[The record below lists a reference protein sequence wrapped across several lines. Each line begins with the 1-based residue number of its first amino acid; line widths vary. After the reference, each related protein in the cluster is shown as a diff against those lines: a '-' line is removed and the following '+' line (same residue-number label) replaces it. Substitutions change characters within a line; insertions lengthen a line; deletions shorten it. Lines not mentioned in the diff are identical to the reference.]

1 MNIDSLSSNMPIAVF
16 DSGLGGLTVLKKL
29 IEMMPNENYV
39 YIGDN
44 ANIPYGDKSKEE
56 IINLTLKMTDF
67 LVEQKCKMI
76 IIACNTITAC
86 SYDILKQKYHIP
98 VIEVISNAVI
108 DALDKTKNNNISI
121 MATEFTVNSNI
132 YKNKIIEF
140 NKQAK
145 VTQTACKDLCPMIE
159 NDWYS
164 YENRLEIL
172 KNYLENID
180 KNSDTLILGCTHYPH
195 IINDI
200 KKLLENDIKNS
211 INNIIDPSYHTAISA
226 KEYLKNNN
234 LLSDNKIE
242 NSKTIIFSTEKSDK
256 INKLINM
263 LLPKDTYKNY
273 SIKYVDL

>member
-1 MNIDSLSSNMPIAVF
+1 MNTNSLSANMPIAVF

-29 IEMMPNENYV
+29 IEILPNENYV

-86 SYDILKQKYHIP
+86 SYDILKQRYNIP
-98 VIEVISNAVI
+98 IIEVISNAVI

-132 YKNKIIEF
+132 YKNRIIKF

-145 VTQTACKDLCPMIE
+145 VTQIACKDLCPMIE
-159 NDWYS
+159 NGWYS

-172 KNYLENID
+172 KNYLESID
-180 KNSDTLILGCTHYPH
+180 TNSDTLILGCTHYPH

-200 KKLLENDIKNS
+200 KNLLENDIRNS

-234 LLSDNKIE
+234 LLSDNIIE
-242 NSKTIIFSTEKSDK
+242 DYKTTIFSTEKSEK
-256 INKLINM
+256 INKLINI
-263 LLPKDTYKNY
+263 LIPKDIYKNY
-273 SIKYVDL
+273 NIKYVNL

>member
-86 SYDILKQKYHIP
+86 AYDILKQRYNIP

-140 NKQAK
+140 NKEAK

-200 KKLLENDIKNS
+200 KKLLENGIINS

-242 NSKTIIFSTEKSDK
+242 DSETIIFSTEKSDK